1 MRFPPITCYYIQ
13 MATDNAENYDR
24 DLNANALLMLSFY
37 EKSSLSPEEKA
48 AYHSMLSFE
57 EASTASVFLMHVA
70 MSMYADE
77 TGRTKEEL
85 TSHVRK
91 FLLELSNLNG

>member
-1 MRFPPITCYYIQ
+1 
-13 MATDNAENYDR
+13 MATDSENYDR

-37 EKSSLSPEEKA
+37 ENSGLSPEEKA

-57 EASTASVFLMHVA
+57 EASSASVFLMHVA

-85 TSHVRK
+85 SSHIRK

>member
-1 MRFPPITCYYIQ
+1 

-37 EKSSLSPEEKA
+37 EKASLSPEEKA

-57 EASTASVFLMHVA
+57 EASTACVFLMHVT
-70 MSMYADE
+70 MSLYADE

-85 TSHVRK
+85 TSHIRNFV
-91 FLLELSNLNG
+91 LELGNLDQ

>member
-1 MRFPPITCYYIQ
+1 MT
-13 MATDNAENYDR
+13 TSAENYDR

-37 EKSSLSPEEKA
+37 EKSGLSPEEKA

-85 TSHVRK
+85 TAHVRK
-91 FLLELSNLNG
+91 FLLELSNLDG